1 LSGILKARKGDAM
14 AVLMTQTMPEGV
26 TVQMLD
32 AVSEAMGVDND
43 PPAGLVV
50 HVHFER
56 AGRVEVA
63 DVWDSREAYETFE
76 AERLMPA
83 MQRVASEQGM
93 SAPSPEDVGSPDFTE
108 VHAIVR
114 GR

>member
-1 LSGILKARKGDAM
+1 M

-26 TVQMLD
+26 TAQMLD
-32 AVSEAMGVDND
+32 AVSDAMGVESD

-50 HVHFER
+50 HVHYER
-56 AGRVEVA
+56 GGRIEVA
-63 DVWDSREAYETFE
+63 DVWESREAYETFA

-83 MQRVASEQGM
+83 MQKIASEQGM
-93 SAPSPEDVGSPDFTE
+93 SAPSPQEVGEPEFTE
-108 VHAIVR
+108 VHSIVR

>member
-1 LSGILKARKGDAM
+1 M

-32 AVSEAMGVDND
+32 AVTEAMGVDKD

-50 HVHFER
+50 HVHYER
-56 AGRVEVA
+56 GGRTEIA
-63 DVWDSREAYETFE
+63 DVWESREAYETFE

-83 MQRVASEQGM
+83 MQKVASEQGM
-93 SAPSPEDVGSPDFTE
+93 SAPSPQEVGAPDFTE

>member
-1 LSGILKARKGDAM
+1 M

-32 AVSEAMGVDND
+32 AVTDAMDVTND
-43 PPAGLVV
+43 PPAGMVV
-50 HVHFER
+50 HVHYEKD
-56 AGRVEVA
+56 GRTQVV
-63 DVWDSREAYETFE
+63 DVWESRQAYETFE
-76 AERLMPA
+76 AERLLPA

-93 SAPSPEDVGSPDFTE
+93 SAPSPEEVGAPTITD
-108 VHAIVR
+108 VHAVVR